1 MVTLKDIA
9 KLAHV
14 NESTVSQALNGSVYV
29 HPDTKKKVFEAA
41 KKLSYDP
48 DLLRKA
54 IQQGKTK
61 TIGIIIPNLQYNIF
75 MDFVQKAEINANA
88 VNYKII
94 IAISNDDS
102 QQERKLLMRMR
113 NGLVDGIVITST
125 GGNNHLLEDIQAGGM
140 PVMQIFR
147 NVDSKIDSV
156 SVNYKQSVEI
166 AVDNLLESGAT
177 NLALIN
183 GSITDQPYQDKLA
196 AFEKVMNKQSKEII
210 AESLNEYPKS
220 FEQAGYDLTAK
231 ILKRYPKVNG
241 LLVANDTEALG
252 AMHFLKEQKLDVP
265 NQVKVISLAGC
276 SVSSL
281 YQTQVSNTAFPIESI
296 SMRALSLL
304 ISRIEKLEKL
314 PLQHQ
319 VLNTAFNKRQTC

>member
-14 NESTVSQALNGSVYV
+14 NESTVSRALNGSVYV

-156 SVNYKQSVEI
+156 SVNYKQSVAI

-281 YQTQVSNTAFPIESI
+281 YQMQVSNTAFPIESI

>member
-1 MVTLKDIA
+1 MVQYMCILI
-9 KLAHV
+9 LR
-14 NESTVSQALNGSVYV
+14 
-29 HPDTKKKVFEAA
+29 KKVFEAA